1 MAIQFPPAV
10 QALIQQGI
18 LVREIDTALRPKQL
32 FRTVAAIREK
42 FEGEIGETKTYT
54 REGLFGIDTRPNT
67 PGQDPTPQADASVE
81 QWTVSPKQWADTK
94 DTLLPNSYISIQRKV
109 LADAVKLATQAGTTL
124 AHVARNKLYGAY
136 MGGNAYI
143 SASKGSSTSIPV
155 NTLQGFDKVLV
166 NGVPTPVSGSNPLT
180 ITINS
185 VPNTVTGVTP
195 NDPTVPNGPGLL
207 TVGTAVAVTQYQPV
221 LASNRSLLIR
231 AGGGTTSNSLIA
243 TSLLT
248 LRLVRQGVTRLRKAQ
263 VPTYD
268 DGTYHMHL
276 DEDSEACLFEDAE
289 FKQLLTGVPDD
300 HQYKEF
306 AIGNC
311 LGVTFLRNSECP
323 YGANTDPTKDY
334 IPGDVTVQNGAGA
347 GLEIHRPILC
357 GQTSIREVYIPVQA
371 YVDES
376 GVAPFGTVGE
386 FTVGPNDAEAWL
398 EGVRFMV
405 RPPMD
410 RLKQRMDQTWSF
422 EGDWGI
428 PTDSTSA
435 LNTADMYKRAVVFEH
450 VPAY

>member
-10 QALIQQGI
+10 QALIDDGVLI
-18 LVREIDTALRPKQL
+18 RTIETALRPKQL
-32 FRTVAAIREK
+32 FRTVAAVREK

-109 LADAVKLATQAGTTL
+109 RADAEKLAIQAGTTI
-124 AHVARNKLYGAY
+124 AHVARNKMYGAY

-143 SASKGSSTSIPV
+143 SATKGSSTSIPV
-155 NTLQGFDKVLV
+155 NTLQGFDKVMV
-166 NGVPTPVSGSNPLT
+166 NGTPKDVSASNPLT
-180 ITINS
+180 ITING
-185 VPNTVTGVTP
+185 VPNTVVGVQP
-195 NDPTVPNGPGLL
+195 NDASVPNGPGLL

-221 LASNRSLLIR
+221 LAANRSVILR
-231 AGGGTTSNSLIA
+231 AGGGTSSNALTS

-248 LRLVRQGVTRLRKAQ
+248 LRMIRQGVTMLRKAQ

-289 FKQLLTGVPDD
+289 FKSMLTGVPDD
-300 HQYKEF
+300 HQHRAF

-311 LGVTFLRNSECP
+311 VGVTFLRNSECP
-323 YGANTDPTKDY
+323 NAGNTDATKDY
-334 IPGDVTVQNGAGA
+334 IPGDTIVQNGAGA
-347 GLEIHRPILC
+347 GLEIKRPILC

-376 GVAPFGTVGE
+376 GVAPFGSVGE
-386 FTVGPNDAEAWL
+386 FTSGEQDAEAWL
-398 EGVRFMV
+398 EGIRFMV

-428 PTDSTSA
+428 PTDSVNYVNRQS
-435 LNTADMYKRAVVFEH
+435 MYLRAVVMEH